1 MRVQFLIGAF
11 LASLAQADD
20 ASSSIRGYFSPSWEA
35 GWNGVWTST
44 AASIAGINAD
54 ATTYHVGCVKDA
66 PKSACDLVN
75 SVTIIQGAATASFD
89 ATYIATSTGSDGY
102 DLTLTETWD
111 CSLVSTT
118 ESASCT
124 MSISMAGSANGG
136 KTSSSSSATTTY
148 TTAPMNK
155 LYYSLTVTGGLESFT
170 APAATKTPDA
180 AAAGPA
186 GALITA
192 APIVAAA
199 VAALL

>member
-89 ATYIATSTGSDGY
+89 ATYIAISTGSDGY

-124 MSISMAGSANGG
+124 MSISMAGSAN
-136 KTSSSSSATTTY
+136 
-148 TTAPMNK
+148 APMNK